1 MFLPL
6 LAWVHAAE
14 LPPEAVTTWAAL
26 DANASLSADFTQVR
40 HSKLLSKPITSSG
53 HLAFARPD
61 RMAWTVTSPARSTF
75 VLDGTKVGMAYP
87 DLGMRDE
94 IDLASNAEVA
104 SLVQGMMVWLGGDLE
119 TVSKD
124 YDVAWTSGSPAVA
137 TLTPKDAR
145 LSAIIGTLDLTIAD
159 GPTIEKVVITEPD
172 GDRVEIT
179 FTSVVPNAELAA
191 EAFALP

>member
-6 LAWVHAAE
+6 LALTQAAE
-14 LPPEAVTTWAAL
+14 LPPEAIATWAAL
-26 DANASLSADFTQVR
+26 DANSSLSADFTQVR
-40 HSKLLSKPITSSG
+40 HSQLLSRPITSSG
-53 HLAFARPD
+53 TLAFERPD
-61 RMAWTVTSPARSTF
+61 RMAWTVTAPARSTF
-75 VLDGTKVGMAYP
+75 ILDGAKVGMAYP
-87 DLGMRDE
+87 DLGMREE

-124 YDVAWTSGSPAVA
+124 YDVAWASGTPSVA
-137 TLTPKDAR
+137 TLTPKDDK
-145 LSAIIGTLDLTIAD
+145 LSAIIGTLDLSIAESTIQ
-159 GPTIEKVVITEPD
+159 KVVITEPD

-179 FTSVVPNAELAA
+179 FDNVTPNATLGS